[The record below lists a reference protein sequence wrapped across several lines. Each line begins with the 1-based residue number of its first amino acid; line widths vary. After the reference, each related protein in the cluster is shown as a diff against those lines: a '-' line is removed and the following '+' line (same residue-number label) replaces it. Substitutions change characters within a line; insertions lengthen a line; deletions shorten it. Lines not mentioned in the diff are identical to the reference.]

1 MDIRFTPEQER
12 WREEVIAFLRQEITP
27 EFIDEMEAED
37 TATSYGHVG
46 FSKKL
51 AERGWLTLSW
61 PREYGGQER
70 SFIDQAI
77 LNEQMGYFRAPT
89 GGHHIGVEW
98 VGIPLMRWGTPEQ
111 KARFLPP
118 IGRMEE
124 RYAQVFTEPEAGS
137 DLANLKTTAIRDGD
151 HYVVNGVKVFISS
164 AHLGKWL
171 WLLAVTD
178 PKGQRHKNL
187 SMFIVDVNTPGIRV
201 KGVQTMNR
209 GRVNDVYFDNVRVPV
224 ENRIGPEG
232 AGWEI
237 GMTTL
242 NTERSGIAHVSLN
255 QTRLRDLMAYARET
269 TRRGRPI
276 AQDPLVRRRFAE
288 LATELEAQRMLS
300 WRVAWLQSQGE
311 VPSTEASVQSL
322 RRRAFE
328 HEFANFAL
336 SVLGLYGQLARGSRW
351 ARLRGEFE
359 KLYLTSSSQH
369 AGGSTQIQKNIIAL
383 RGLGLPRR

>member
-12 WREEVIAFLRQEITP
+12 WRQEVIAFLREEITP
-27 EFIDEMEAED
+27 AFIDEMEAED
-37 TATSYGHVG
+37 TATSYGHEG

-51 AERGWLTLSW
+51 AAKGWLTLSW

-70 SFIDQAI
+70 SFVDQAI
-77 LNEQMGYFRAPT
+77 LNEQMGYFHAPT
-89 GGHHIGVEW
+89 GAHHIGVEW

-118 IGRMEE
+118 IARMEE

-137 DLANLKTTAIRDGD
+137 DLANVKTTAIRDGD

-164 AHLGKWL
+164 AHHCKWL

-178 PKGQRHKNL
+178 PKGPRHKNI
-187 SMFIVDVNTPGIRV
+187 SMFIVDVDTPGVRV
-201 KGVQTMNR
+201 KGVPTMNH

-224 ENRIGPEG
+224 ENRIGPENE
-232 AGWEI
+232 GWQL

-242 NTERSGIAHVSLN
+242 NTERSGIAHVSGN
-255 QTRLRDLMAYARET
+255 QTRLRELIAYARET
-269 TRRGRPI
+269 RRRGRPLI
-276 AQDPLVRRRFAE
+276 EDPLVRQRLAAF
-288 LATELEAQRMLS
+288 ATELEAQRMLS

-328 HEFANFAL
+328 HEFANFAVGL
-336 SVLGLYGQLARGSRW
+336 LGLYGQLARGSHW
-351 ARLRGEFE
+351 ARLRGWCE
-359 KLYLTSSSQH
+359 KLYLTSASQH
-369 AGGSTQIQKNIIAL
+369 AGGTTEIQKNIIAL
-383 RGLGLPRR
+383 RGLALPRR